1 MLQETETLDN
11 FQSLPINQEHI
22 LTQLILM
29 EREKRFNMIKEL
41 MFEKQKVSQLES
53 LIENTSR
60 ERSIKLDIFKDR
72 IIEDDDL
79 QKIGAY
85 SNSVRRQKIIS
96 YKLKVKGYKEHARL
110 SRSFKGRS
118 IAAKKK
124 LRSRGKFAKN
134 ENA

>member
-1 MLQETETLDN
+1 MLQETGTLDN